1 MLTDEPSSR
10 RYPKTER
17 SSPPASCRTGS
28 IGLLVLLTA
37 LIAGPALGQTQPPAT
52 GEVIIVTGRGLPEAL
67 GESVYDTTRIDRERL
82 TESASNRL
90 EDILRD
96 VPGFQLFRRSDS
108 RSANPTSQGATLRAL
123 GGNASSRALLILDG
137 VPQTDPFGG
146 WVSWPAYSPQ
156 RLGLVR
162 VTRGG
167 GTGANGAGALAGTIE
182 LFSATP
188 AQLRGIRGAIA
199 YGSRD
204 SLDAEAGLG
213 VSLGAGFVSASAS
226 YARGDGFVPVVEEQ
240 RGAVDRSSPYEQ
252 TSVSVRAVAPV
263 SSTIEF
269 QSSGRW
275 FSDNRERGTAFS
287 GISTQ
292 GLDGAVRLVRNG
304 RWRWSALGYVQ
315 TRQFR
320 NSFAGVNAGRTSVSR
335 VSEQHDVPSA
345 GYGVRAEVRPP
356 LGKLE
361 LRFGG
366 EWRETEGE
374 TRERFNFQN
383 GAATRSRETG
393 GRTRTLGA
401 FTEAAWQSGAL
412 TLSGGARLDRWRIS
426 SGFLDERVLATGAM
440 LNDVNFAD
448 RSGWAGTAR
457 TGVAWRA
464 ADAITLRTAAYLG
477 WRLPT
482 LNELYRP
489 FRVGADA
496 TAANARLAPERLR
509 GIEAGVE
516 YRPTGDGRVGVTV
529 FANRLEDA
537 IANVTLGRGPGVF
550 PGAGFV
556 ADGGEYRQRRNLD
569 AIRSKGI
576 EVDGRLDFGS
586 WSLAGGYSFAD
597 ARVDA
602 SGPALPL
609 HGLRPAQTPKHSLSS
624 TLGWR
629 GSGDVR
635 ASLSAR
641 FVSSQFED
649 DLNAQ
654 RLPDALTF
662 DATASLP
669 LTRALALEARAENF
683 TNKRVVAAINGAG
696 VIERATPRTLWI
708 GLRLRD

>member
-1 MLTDEPSSR
+1 MR
-10 RYPKTER
+10 
-17 SSPPASCRTGS
+17 
-28 IGLLVLLTA
+28 LLVLLTA
-37 LIAGPALGQTQPPAT
+37 CTAAPALGQTQPPAT

-67 GESVYDTTRIDRERL
+67 GESVYDTTLIDRERL

-146 WVSWPAYSPQ
+146 WVSWPAYDPQ

-188 AQLRGIRGAIA
+188 AQLRGVRGGIA

-204 SLDAEAGLG
+204 SLDAHAGLG
-213 VSLGAGFVSASAS
+213 VPLGAGFVSAAAS
-226 YARGDGFVPVVEEQ
+226 YARGDGFIPVSEEQ
-240 RGAVDRSSPYEQ
+240 RGAVDRTSPYQQ
-252 TSVSVRAVAPV
+252 TSVSLRAVAPV
-263 SSTIEF
+263 SSTVEL
-269 QSSGRW
+269 QTSGLW
-275 FSDNRERGTAFS
+275 FSDKRERGTAFS
-287 GISTQ
+287 GISTR
-292 GLDGAVRLVRNG
+292 GLDASARLVGNG
-304 RWRWSALGYVQ
+304 AWRWSAVGYVQ
-315 TRQFR
+315 TRRFR
-320 NSFAGVNAGRTSVSR
+320 NSFAGVNAGRTAASR
-335 VSEQHDVPSA
+335 VSEQYSVPST
-345 GYGVRAEVRPP
+345 GYGARAEVRPP
-356 LGKLE
+356 LGDLE
-361 LRFGG
+361 LRLGG

-374 TRERFNFQN
+374 TRERFSFQN
-383 GAATRSRETG
+383 GAATRSRKAG

-412 TLSGGARLDRWRIS
+412 TLSGGARMDRWRIS
-426 SGFLDERVLATGAM
+426 GGFLDERVLATGAT

-448 RSGWAGTAR
+448 RSGWEGTAR
-457 TGVAWRA
+457 AGASWRPA
-464 ADAITLRTAAYLG
+464 EAITLRTAAYLG

-489 FRVGADA
+489 FRVGPDA

-516 YRPTGDGRVGVTV
+516 YRPTGNARVGVTV
-529 FANRLEDA
+529 FANRLGSA

-569 AIRSKGI
+569 AIRSKGV
-576 EVDGRLDFGS
+576 EVDGRLDLGA
-586 WSLAGGYSFAD
+586 WSLSGGYSFAG
-597 ARVDA
+597 AQVDA

-609 HGLRPAQTPKHSLSS
+609 DGLRPAQTPKHSLSS

-629 GSGDVR
+629 GSRDAR

-641 FVSSQFED
+641 FVSSQYED

-654 RLPDALTF
+654 LLPDAITF

-669 LTRALALEARAENF
+669 LTRALALEARAENL
-683 TNKRVVAAINGAG
+683 TDKRVVAAISGAG
-696 VIERATPRTLWI
+696 IVERATPRTLWL
-708 GLRLRD
+708 GLRFRD